1 MAAASAVAGMVALGG
16 ASAASAQMAA
26 DPSTPSGNMSVQPAS
41 AAPGDQVSVYG
52 LACQASDGT
61 ATSSAFAADIPL
73 STLSN
78 STGGIGTISPNAQP
92 GMYPVYVTCG
102 SMKMTGR
109 VVVTSVPSTV
119 PKGGAATGD
128 GASLLGGPSDSG
140 AETGVLLA
148 LAGAGLGAIALRRRR
163 ARSKS

>member
-1 MAAASAVAGMVALGG
+1 MVALGG
-16 ASAASAQMAA
+16 ASTASASLAA
-26 DPSTPSGNMSVQPAS
+26 DDPSTPSGNMSVQPGS
-41 AAPGDQVSVYG
+41 VEPGGQVSVYG
-52 LACQASDGT
+52 LACTADNGT
-61 ATSSAFAADIPL
+61 ATSSAFVADIPL

-78 STGGIGTISPNAQP
+78 STGGVGTISPSAKP
-92 GMYPVYVTCG
+92 GMYSVYLTCG

-109 VVVTSVPSTV
+109 VIVTSVPATL
-119 PKGGAATGD
+119 PKGGAPTGD

-163 ARSKS
+163 ARSKD